1 MAQSIVCGGCG
12 SEVPY
17 GRLSCP
23 ECGELLASV
32 AGAIRQ
38 PTAIA
43 TQSWPAQDGSVA
55 APVAEPPPPPPVLRD
70 AEPTDAYAASP
81 DADAAD
87 TLDPGL
93 TFDDE
98 SGPRRRMDLRR
109 RAGP

>member
-38 PTAIA
+38 PTTVAS
-43 TQSWPAQDGSVA
+43 QSWPTEDG
-55 APVAEPPPPPPVLRD
+55 PVGTPVDVLPPPPPVLRD
-70 AEPTDAYAASP
+70 AEPM
-81 DADAAD
+81 DAAATD
-87 TLDPGL
+87 VDQAEPLDPGL
-93 TFDDE
+93 TFADAAEPLD
-98 SGPRRRMDLRR
+98 P
-109 RAGP
+109 